1 MKIKLSQ
8 NLSQKLI
15 LSQKMQQSLS
25 ILSLS
30 HEELR
35 QAIQQE
41 LLENPLL
48 EVIENP
54 PAKIKDSIPSSSS
67 FRLDPFASFYD
78 KKNTHPKTFMEDS
91 LTETPS
97 LKSFVLKQ
105 VELSAFPKKIKILLT
120 VLISYLDE
128 RAYLNLNLEDL
139 ALKEKLPLNLLKEA
153 LYVLQSLEPAGLGA
167 KNLQECLLIQLRQKK
182 EDTDIAQLI
191 VKNHLH
197 NLKEKKYKTIAY
209 DLNISFK
216 ELDRLLKTI
225 LSLEPN
231 PGRNFSDKPTVFIS
245 PDLYIF
251 KENGSYHIFSNQE
264 DIPQLKLSSTY
275 KESFGRINFKKEEN
289 KYFNEKIN
297 SASWFIQSIQQRQER
312 VKQIA
317 YKLIEHQKDFLEKGP
332 DYLKPLRMQDMAEEM
347 SVHVSTISR
356 IVNNK
361 YAYTH
366 RGLIS
371 LKSFFQ
377 KGIHTHK
384 GAQVS
389 SQVIKRAI
397 KKWIK
402 EEDLSHPL
410 SDEQICK
417 KISKHFHISILRRS
431 IADYRNSLGLPSSR
445 ERKKR
450 NLNFPERSCLSVT
463 SSV

>member
-30 HEELR
+30 HEELK

-78 KKNTHPKTFMEDS
+78 KKNTHLKTFIEDS

-128 RAYLNLNLEDL
+128 RAYLNLNLEEL

-153 LYVLQSLEPAGLGA
+153 LRVLQSLEPAGLGA

-182 EDTDIAQLI
+182 EDTDVAQLI

-231 PGRNFSDKPTVFIS
+231 PGR
-245 PDLYIF
+245 
-251 KENGSYHIFSNQE
+251 
-264 DIPQLKLSSTY
+264 
-275 KESFGRINFKKEEN
+275 
-289 KYFNEKIN
+289 
-297 SASWFIQSIQQRQER
+297 
-312 VKQIA
+312 
-317 YKLIEHQKDFLEKGP
+317 
-332 DYLKPLRMQDMAEEM
+332 
-347 SVHVSTISR
+347 
-356 IVNNK
+356 
-361 YAYTH
+361 
-366 RGLIS
+366 
-371 LKSFFQ
+371 SFF
-377 KGIHTHK
+377 
-384 GAQVS
+384 
-389 SQVIKRAI
+389 
-397 KKWIK
+397 
-402 EEDLSHPL
+402 
-410 SDEQICK
+410 
-417 KISKHFHISILRRS
+417 
-431 IADYRNSLGLPSSR
+431 
-445 ERKKR
+445 
-450 NLNFPERSCLSVT
+450 
-463 SSV
+463 